1 MIFINTYKP
10 NEFAEMIGVSVKTL
24 QKGTKKL
31 LRAYKTEIKPTQKQI
46 QKINQSIGVCRWLYN
61 EYLSTNNK
69 LYIKYKKGLIDK
81 KQAFMSAN
89 DFDKYINNEVK
100 VLEEYSWI
108 NNCGSKARKKAIQN
122 AETAYKRFFKGQS
135 KFPRFKKKNKS
146 DVKLYFPKN
155 NKGDW
160 KVDRHRIMIPTLKN
174 VRLKEYG
181 YIPIGAKVISGTV
194 SKKANRYYVSVIIDT
209 EIVQQE
215 NTNQGIGIDLGIK
228 DFAICSDKSTFK
240 NINKTQRIKKLEK
253 KLLREQRKL
262 SRKYESLKLRNK
274 KEKGVATRQNIQKQ
288 IVKVQILHQRLTN
301 IRTDYINKVVSSV
314 VRNKPQ
320 FITIEDLNVKGMM
333 KNKHLSKAIQQQKF
347 YEFRNKLTTK
357 CNTLGIELRIADR
370 FYPSSKLCHCCGS
383 IKKDLK
389 LKDRVYKCDCG
400 YIEDRDYNASL
411 NLRDLKIYKIA

>member
-1 MIFINTYKP
+1 M
-10 NEFAEMIGVSVKTL
+10 
-24 QKGTKKL
+24 Q
-31 LRAYKTEIKPTQKQI
+31 RAYKVEIKPTLKQI
-46 QKINQSIGVCRWLYN
+46 QKINQSISICRWIYN
-61 EYLSTNNK
+61 EYLATNNQ
-69 LYIKYKKGLIDK
+69 LYAQFKEGLIDK

-100 VLEEYSWI
+100 VLDEYSWI

-135 KFPRFKKKNKS
+135 KFPRFKKKNKC

-181 YIPIGAKVISGTV
+181 YIPVGSKIISGTV

-209 EIVQQE
+209 EIIPQE
-215 NTNQGIGIDLGIK
+215 NANQGIGIDLGIK
-228 DFAICSDKSTFK
+228 DFAICSNKQTYK
-240 NINKTQRIKKLEK
+240 NINKTQRVKKIEK
-253 KLLREQRKL
+253 KLLREQKRL
-262 SRKYESLKLRNK
+262 SRKYESLKIRNK
-274 KEKGVATRQNIQKQ
+274 KEKGEATRQNIQKQ

-301 IRTDYINKVVSSV
+301 IRTDYINKVINSV

-320 FITIEDLNVKGMM
+320 FIAIEDLNVKGMM
-333 KNKHLSKAIQQQKF
+333 KNKHLSKAVVQQKF
-347 YEFRNKLTTK
+347 YEFRNKLATK
-357 CNTLGIELRIADR
+357 CNALGIELRIVDR
-370 FYPSSKLCHCCGS
+370 FYPSSKLCHHCGS

-389 LKDRVYKCDCG
+389 LKDRTYKCECG

-411 NLRDLKIYKIA
+411 NLRDVKIYKIA